1 MTNEF
6 VLDRETMNELEIFS
20 AKFEQF
26 RNFIDF
32 VHDFVWQEIIKGH
45 EGETVEK
52 LGCLTE
58 MLSTVAHVRDNEL
71 ETVIKKIALARSD
84 KGRRQRVNHTV

>member
-6 VLDRETMNELEIFS
+6 VLDMETMNELETFS
-20 AKFEQF
+20 ARFEQL

-32 VHDFVWQEIIKGH
+32 VHNFVWQEIIEGY
-45 EGETVEK
+45 EGETIER

-58 MLSTVAHVRDNEL
+58 MLSDVAHIRDTNL
-71 ETVIKKIALARSD
+71 ETIIKKIKPFA
-84 KGRRQRVNHTV
+84 

>member
-1 MTNEF
+1 MVNEY
-6 VLDRETMNELEIFS
+6 VLDFDTMNELETFS
-20 AKFEQF
+20 AKFEQL

-32 VHDFVWQEIIKGH
+32 VHDFVWQEIIEGC

-58 MLSTVAHVRDNEL
+58 TLSTVAHVRDNEL
-71 ETVIKKIALARSD
+71 EAVIKKITPCPIR
-84 KGRRQRVNHTV
+84 

>member
-1 MTNEF
+1 MTRQY
-6 VLDRETMNELEIFS
+6 VLDFDTMNELETFS
-20 AKFEQF
+20 ARFEQL

-32 VHDFVWQEIIKGH
+32 VHDFVWQEIIEGY
-45 EGETVEK
+45 EGEMVEK

-71 ETVIKKIALARSD
+71 EAVIKKIRPLPDPVRE
-84 KGRRQRVNHTV
+84 

>member
-6 VLDRETMNELEIFS
+6 VLNRDTMNELETFS
-20 AKFEQF
+20 AKFEQL

-32 VHDFVWQEIIKGH
+32 VHDFTWQEIIEGY

-71 ETVIKKIALARSD
+71 EAVIEKINPLSD
-84 KGRRQRVNHTV
+84 PVRE